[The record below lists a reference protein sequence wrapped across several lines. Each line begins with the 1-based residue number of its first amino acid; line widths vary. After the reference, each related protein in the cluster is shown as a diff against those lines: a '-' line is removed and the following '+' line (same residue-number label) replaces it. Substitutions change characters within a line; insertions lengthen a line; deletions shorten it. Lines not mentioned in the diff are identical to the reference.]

1 VPGEIEN
8 RPRGARRA
16 AAEPAAEST
25 DGLVRNPYESGDTPV
40 VLVPVSAEYVAGR
53 RRRIFMICW
62 SAALLAV
69 GTAGYLYKR
78 SVDPIH
84 AQESYDAGVRL
95 LKIARYSQ
103 AILSFDRAIALKPDL
118 IDAYLE
124 RGRAFVGDS
133 QTERAIQDFT
143 RVIELRPNDPQP
155 LIDRGMAHIEQK
167 DYQAAIADADKALGI
182 DPKAAAAF
190 NLRGVAH
197 RAMGNLDGALRDFGR
212 AVDLASNETNYYERG
227 ATYQLLGEHRR
238 AIADFSQVIA
248 FRPDASAGYFA
259 RAQSLRAIGDLQ
271 GAEQDYLQGRIID
284 GR

>member
-1 VPGEIEN
+1 MGEPVKN
-8 RPRGARRA
+8 PREIVDSPLVLIPVRAEDAAR
-16 AAEPAAEST
+16 
-25 DGLVRNPYESGDTPV
+25 
-40 VLVPVSAEYVAGR
+40 R
-53 RRRIFMICW
+53 RRRIFLACW
-62 SAALLAV
+62 TAALIVV
-69 GTAGYLYKR
+69 GTAGYLYRR

-155 LIDRGMAHIEQK
+155 LIDRGTAYIEKK
-167 DYQAAIADADKALGI
+167 DYQSAIADADRALAI

-197 RAMGNLDGALRDFGR
+197 RAMGNLDSALQNFSR
-212 AVDLASNETNYYERG
+212 AVALASNETNYYERG

-259 RAQSLRAIGDLQ
+259 RAESLRALGDLK
-271 GAEQDYLQGRIID
+271 GAQLDYIQGRTID

>member
-1 VPGEIEN
+1 VPGELEN

-16 AAEPAAEST
+16 ATETGAESAAQ
-25 DGLVRNPYESGDTPV
+25 SGGNAREIADSPV
-40 VLVPVSAEYVAGR
+40 VAIPVSAEYVAGR
-53 RRRIFMICW
+53 RRRIFIFCW

-84 AQESYDAGVRL
+84 AQESYDAGLRL
-95 LKIARYSQ
+95 LKSARYSQ

-143 RVIELRPNDPQP
+143 RVIQLRPNDPQP
-155 LIDRGMAHIEQK
+155 LIDRGMAHIEK
-167 DYQAAIADADKALGI
+167 KGYQAAIADADKALAI

-197 RAMGNLDGALRDFGR
+197 RAMGNLDGALQDFSR
-212 AVDLASNETNYYERG
+212 AVDLASNQTNYYERG

-248 FRPDASAGYFA
+248 FQPDASAGYFA
-259 RAQSLRAIGDLQ
+259 RAQSLRAIGDFKS
-271 GAEQDYLQGRIID
+271 AEQDYIQGRMID